1 MGNLEQLRAEQR
13 KNEQELRQLE
23 NRQKN
28 LLNKQRDAERRA
40 RTRRLIEHGAILEGV
55 FPMASDMTGE
65 EVREFLIALSHLPG
79 AVELSAKFLKSGDIG

>member
-28 LLNKQRDAERRA
+28 RR
-40 RTRRLIEHGAILEGV
+40 
-55 FPMASDMTGE
+55 TGK
-65 EVREFLIALSHLPG
+65 AHLPSFG
-79 AVELSAKFLKSGDIG
+79 RQGRKCTALPLVPVRSRH